1 MATYFMFGKYSMEG
15 MKGISSGRT
24 SKALALIKKHG
35 GEYKAGYALLGDMD
49 LVLIVDMPDTGQ
61 ALKTSAALAKLLGV
75 SFSTAP
81 AVVVEEF
88 DKLMG

>member
-81 AVVVEEF
+81 AVSVDEF